1 MIHLLLKLYKGV
13 MLRFFYHISVEIVK
27 NLKKPK
33 HPIPFRG
40 KINVKDYSK
49 LIRDASE
56 EGEGPHQAVDLFS
69 ILEEKHGRNTTYRV
83 L

>member
-1 MIHLLLKLYKGV
+1 
-13 MLRFFYHISVEIVK
+13 MLRFFYHSSVEIVK

-56 EGEGPHQAVDLFS
+56 EGES
-69 ILEEKHGRNTTYRV
+69 EKN
-83 L
+83 